1 MRRYGNWLR
10 STLIS
15 TPPQLVYLYQI
26 LTMVFKF
33 NSIEE
38 FKEKIESK
46 DISISVEVYNQIK
59 KAFNDKR
66 KRKQVTAFTLH
77 IKNDM
82 VEFILNRDQWVVSLN
97 TCLNVFSENDMFE
110 ECIEI
115 QKMLKELNHEYD
127 RHKQKKRG

>member
-1 MRRYGNWLR
+1 MRHYGNWLR
-10 STLIS
+10 STLNS
-15 TPPQLVYLYQI
+15 TPPHLVYLYQI

-33 NSIEE
+33 NSIDE
-38 FKEKIESK
+38 FRDKIESK

-66 KRKQVTAFTLH
+66 KRKQVKAFTLH
-77 IKNDM
+77 IKNEM

-115 QKMLKELNHEYD
+115 QKMLKELNNEHG
-127 RHKQKKRG
+127 RHKQEERN